1 VQTTLIISLRG
12 ISKEINIKSQIKRG
26 DDQKGKGRK
35 NDENTNFT
43 IISLVSYFKS
53 ICFII

>member
-43 IISLVSYFKS
+43 IISLVNYFKS
-53 ICFII
+53 TCFII

>member
-53 ICFII
+53 TYFII